1 MIAVKR
7 LKQSA
12 LTRKGKKD
20 FAREVEVMAGLRH
33 GSLLRL
39 LAYCNQGKER
49 ILVYEYMQ
57 NKSLNIYIF
66 GTRSSIIH
74 KFFKSTEN
82 CPVRNSRFEWDL
94 NTTDKHALVADQ
106 IFDKHISDADRNN

>member
-39 LAYCNQGKER
+39 FAYCSQGKER

-66 GTRSSIIH
+66 GTT
-74 KFFKSTEN
+74 KF
-82 CPVRNSRFEWDL
+82 
-94 NTTDKHALVADQ
+94 LVL
-106 IFDKHISDADRNN
+106 KISKLLIY

>member
-12 LTRKGKKD
+12 LTRKGEKD

-33 GSLLRL
+33 GNLLRL

-66 GTRSSIIH
+66 GTPSSLYTI
-74 KFFKSTEN
+74 FLNQLN
-82 CPVRNSRFEWDL
+82 CSVRTQAF
-94 NTTDKHALVADQ
+94 
-106 IFDKHISDADRNN
+106 